1 MNRRLANNCVPSID
15 RALTIMEV
23 LADSKRGLTNSEISR
38 KQKLPKS
45 TTSYILRTLEQRG
58 YLYKDHDSG
67 KYRVAAKLFSVG
79 SQALQRLELKDIAL
93 PPLQDLVDKTGL
105 TAHLAILDG
114 HEAVYIEKVDK
125 PGIIRMNTWVG
136 RRLDVHSTAVGKV
149 LIAHQPQATVEE
161 IVKEKGLPKHTPKTI
176 TSSSQLFSELAKVRA
191 AGYALCNSEHSLDV
205 NCVAAPIFNVQGKV
219 EAAIGLT
226 GTASQMKLLKVR
238 KYAKMVRQAAAILS
252 RRRGFDGFATVPESR
267 L

>member
-1 MNRRLANNCVPSID
+1 M
-15 RALTIMEV
+15 
-23 LADSKRGLTNSEISR
+23 
-38 KQKLPKS
+38 
-45 TTSYILRTLEQRG
+45 
-58 YLYKDHDSG
+58 
-67 KYRVAAKLFSVG
+67 
-79 SQALQRLELKDIAL
+79 DI
-93 PPLQDLVDKTGL
+93 
-105 TAHLAILDG
+105 
-114 HEAVYIEKVDK
+114 
-125 PGIIRMNTWVG
+125 
-136 RRLDVHSTAVGKV
+136 HSTAVGKV